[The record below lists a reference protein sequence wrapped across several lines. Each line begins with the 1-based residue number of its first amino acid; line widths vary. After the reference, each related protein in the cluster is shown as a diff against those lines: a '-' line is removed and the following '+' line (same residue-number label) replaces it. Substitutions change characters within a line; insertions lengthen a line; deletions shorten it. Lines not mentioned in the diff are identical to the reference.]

1 MLIGED
7 TEVPLNQ
14 DRDRQDSDLLWALV
28 NNAANGIIV
37 TDEKGRI
44 ILTNPAAERLFDY
57 RRQEMIDQKIEML
70 IPEYYSEHSQPLP
83 NHAAADQEKNID
95 AGREATG
102 RRKEGSTFPI
112 HLAISEVQRG
122 ERRFFIAVIHDLTI
136 PKQREMAAQR
146 LAAIV
151 ESSEDAIISKTLDGI
166 IVSWND
172 AAERIYGYTAEEV
185 CGQSISILAP
195 PERPNEISQILQHI
209 RRGERIKQLETRR
222 VRKDGKKI
230 HVSLTISPIRDN
242 QGHIIGAATIARDIT
257 RRKQRE
263 EELLWLS
270 RALEQSPVAVTITD
284 TAGNIEYVNAKF
296 TELTGYHKE
305 EVIGQNPRILSS
317 GKTPI
322 EEYQQLWNTITSG
335 EEWQGEI
342 QDKKKNGEI
351 YWVREHISPIK
362 NPQGEITH
370 FLAIGE
376 DISERKKMEQALR
389 ESEERFRQVAQM
401 TGEWIWEQDPSG
413 HFTYCSGAVKEILGY
428 RPEEMLGRHYCEFFT
443 LEAQESGACKSP
455 DEKRFFRIVSH
466 YRHKDGHEIF
476 TESSGEPILDAQA
489 QLIKWRGVDRDITK
503 QLEAQ
508 ELIRRA
514 QISLA
519 VARNELRIARQIQE
533 SLLPTEPLILPEVQV
548 VGYCLPASQV
558 GGDYFDYYHR
568 PDHRV
573 DVAIAD
579 VSGHSVGPALF
590 MVETRSALKT
600 QIRTKFTAANTLAA
614 LNDSLY
620 EDLNRADH
628 FITMFY
634 MQYHITT
641 GEINYASAGH
651 SPPLLL
657 RCGGAACTKLEADG
671 LIFGVKKEVS
681 FEEKRTPLEKGDIVF
696 LYTDGIIEAESKQGD
711 FFGSERLC
719 ETLIMHRHL
728 APQDLIKVVVK
739 NLQDFCES
747 KTFKDDVTMVV
758 FKAM

>member
-7 TEVPLNQ
+7 TEVPANQ
-14 DRDRQDSDLLWALV
+14 DKDEQNSDLA
-28 NNAANGIIV
+28 
-37 TDEKGRI
+37 TD
-44 ILTNPAAERLFDY
+44 
-57 RRQEMIDQKIEML
+57 
-70 IPEYYSEHSQPLP
+70 
-83 NHAAADQEKNID
+83 
-95 AGREATG
+95 
-102 RRKEGSTFPI
+102 
-112 HLAISEVQRG
+112 
-122 ERRFFIAVIHDLTI
+122 
-136 PKQREMAAQR
+136 KQRDMAAQR

-151 ESSEDAIISKTLDGI
+151 ESSEDAIISKTLDGTI
-166 IVSWND
+166 ISWNA
-172 AAERIYGYTAEEV
+172 AAERIYGYTAEEI
-185 CGQSISILAP
+185 CGQSIAILVP
-195 PERPNEISQILQHI
+195 SDHPDEIPQILQHI
-209 RRGERIKQLETRR
+209 RRGERIKQFETVR
-222 VRKDGKKI
+222 VRKDGRKI
-230 HVSLTISPIRDN
+230 HVSLTISPIKDN
-242 QGHIIGAATIARDIT
+242 QGHIAGAATIARDIT

-263 EELLWLS
+263 EQLLWLS
-270 RALEQSPVAVTITD
+270 RAMEQSPVAVTITD
-284 TAGNIEYVNAKF
+284 TAGNIKYINAKF
-296 TELTGYHKE
+296 TELTGYPKE
-305 EVIGQNPRILSS
+305 EVIGKNPRILQS

-322 EEYQQLWNTITSG
+322 EEYQRLWESITSG
-335 EEWQGEI
+335 GEWQGEI

-376 DISERKKMEQALR
+376 DISERRKIEQALQ
-389 ESEERFRQVAQM
+389 ESEERFRQIAKM
-401 TGEWIWEQDPSG
+401 TGEWIWEQDSSG
-413 HFTYCSGAVKEILGY
+413 EFTYCSGAVKDILGY
-428 RPEEMLGRHYCEFFT
+428 APEEMLGKHYREFFIP
-443 LEAQESGACKSP
+443 EAQEGWVYKNS
-455 DEKRFFRIVSH
+455 DQQRFFRIVNQ

-476 TESSGEPILDAQA
+476 TESSGEPILDEQG
-489 QLIKWRGVDRDITK
+489 QIIKWRGVDRDITK
-503 QLEAQ
+503 HLEAQ

-514 QISLA
+514 QIKLA

-533 SLLPTEPLILPEVQV
+533 SLLPTKPLLLPEVQV

-590 MVETRSALKT
+590 MVETRSALKA
-600 QIRTKFTAANTLAA
+600 QIRSKFTAANTLAA

-634 MQYHITT
+634 MQYHIGT

-657 RCGGAACTKLEADG
+657 RSDGAVCTKLEADG

-681 FEEKRTPLEKGDIVF
+681 FEEKRTFLEKGDITF
-696 LYTDGIIEAESKQGD
+696 LYTDGIIEAESKQGE
-711 FFGSERLC
+711 FFGIKRLC
-719 ETLIMHRHL
+719 KILITNRHL

-747 KTFKDDVTMVV
+747 ETFKDDVTMVV
-758 FKAM
+758 LRVM

>member
-7 TEVPLNQ
+7 TEVPANQ
-14 DRDRQDSDLLWALV
+14 DKDEQNSDLA
-28 NNAANGIIV
+28 
-37 TDEKGRI
+37 TD
-44 ILTNPAAERLFDY
+44 
-57 RRQEMIDQKIEML
+57 
-70 IPEYYSEHSQPLP
+70 
-83 NHAAADQEKNID
+83 
-95 AGREATG
+95 
-102 RRKEGSTFPI
+102 
-112 HLAISEVQRG
+112 
-122 ERRFFIAVIHDLTI
+122 
-136 PKQREMAAQR
+136 KQRDTAAQR

-151 ESSEDAIISKTLDGI
+151 ESSEDAIISKTLDGTI
-166 IVSWND
+166 ISWNA
-172 AAERIYGYTAEEV
+172 AAEQIYGYTAEEI
-185 CGQSISILAP
+185 CGQSIAILVP
-195 PERPNEISQILQHI
+195 PDRHDEIPQILQHI
-209 RRGERIKQLETRR
+209 RRGERIKQFETVR
-222 VRKDGKKI
+222 VRKDGRKI
-230 HVSLTISPIRDN
+230 YVSLTISPIKDN
-242 QGHIIGAATIARDIT
+242 QGHIVGAATIARDIT

-263 EELLWLS
+263 EKLLWLS

-284 TAGNIEYVNAKF
+284 TVGNIKYVNAKF
-296 TELTGYHKE
+296 TELTGYPKE
-305 EVIGQNPRILSS
+305 EVIGKNPRILQS

-322 EEYQQLWNTITSG
+322 EEYQRLWESITSG
-335 EEWQGEI
+335 GEWQGEI

-376 DISERKKMEQALR
+376 DISERKQIEQALQ
-389 ESEERFRQVAQM
+389 ESEERFRQVARM

-428 RPEEMLGRHYCEFFT
+428 EPKEMLGKHYCEFFT
-443 LEAQESGACKSP
+443 PEAQESGVCKSP
-455 DEKRFFRIVSH
+455 DEKRFFRFISH
-466 YRHKDGHEIF
+466 YLHKDGHEVF
-476 TESSGEPILDAQA
+476 AESSGEPILDEQGRI
-489 QLIKWRGVDRDITK
+489 IKWLGVDRDITQ

-508 ELIRRA
+508 ELIRRS

-533 SLLPTEPLILPEVQV
+533 SLLPTEPLILPEVEV

-590 MVETRSALKT
+590 MVETRSALKA
-600 QIRTKFTAANTLAA
+600 QIRSKFTAANTLAA

-634 MQYHITT
+634 MQYHIGT

-651 SPPLLL
+651 NPPLLL
-657 RCGGAACTKLEADG
+657 RGDGARCTKLEADG

-681 FEEKRTPLEKGDIVF
+681 FEEKRTFLEKGDIMF
-696 LYTDGIIEAESKQGD
+696 LYTDGIIEAESKQGE
-711 FFGSERLC
+711 FFGIKRLC
-719 ETLIMHRHL
+719 KILMTNRHL

-758 FKAM
+758 LKTI

>member
-7 TEVPLNQ
+7 SEVPENQ
-14 DRDRQDSDLLWALV
+14 DKDEQNSDLT
-28 NNAANGIIV
+28 
-37 TDEKGRI
+37 TD
-44 ILTNPAAERLFDY
+44 
-57 RRQEMIDQKIEML
+57 
-70 IPEYYSEHSQPLP
+70 
-83 NHAAADQEKNID
+83 
-95 AGREATG
+95 
-102 RRKEGSTFPI
+102 
-112 HLAISEVQRG
+112 
-122 ERRFFIAVIHDLTI
+122 
-136 PKQREMAAQR
+136 KQREIAVQR

-166 IVSWND
+166 IVSWNA

-185 CGQSISILAP
+185 CGQSMSILVP
-195 PERPNEISQILQHI
+195 SDRPDEIPQILQHI
-209 RRGERIKQLETRR
+209 RRGERIKQFETVR
-222 VRKDGKKI
+222 VRKDGRKI
-230 HVSLTISPIRDN
+230 NVSLTISPIKDN
-242 QGHIIGAATIARDIT
+242 QGHIVGAATIARDIT

-270 RALEQSPVAVTITD
+270 RAMEQSPVAVTITD
-284 TAGNIEYVNAKF
+284 TAGNIKYINAKF
-296 TELTGYHKE
+296 TELTGYHKA
-305 EVIGQNPRILSS
+305 EVVGKNPRILQS

-322 EEYQQLWNTITSG
+322 EEYQRLWESITSG
-335 EEWQGEI
+335 GEWQGEI

-351 YWVREHISPIK
+351 YWVREHISSIK

-376 DISERKKMEQALR
+376 DISERKKIEQALR
-389 ESEERFRQVAQM
+389 ESEERFRQVAKM

-413 HFTYCSGAVKEILGY
+413 EFTYCSGAVKEILGY
-428 RPEEMLGRHYCEFFT
+428 EPEEMRGKHYREFFIP
-443 LEAQESGACKSP
+443 EAQEGWVYKNS
-455 DEKRFFRIVSH
+455 DQQRFFRIVNH
-466 YRHKDGHEIF
+466 YRHKDGHEVF
-476 TESSGEPILDAQA
+476 TESSGEPILGEQG
-489 QLIKWRGVDRDITK
+489 QIIKWRGVDRDITK
-503 QLEAQ
+503 HLEAQ

-514 QISLA
+514 QIKLA

-568 PDHRV
+568 ADHRV
-573 DVAIAD
+573 DVTIAD

-590 MVETRSALKT
+590 MVETRSALKA
-600 QIRTKFTAANTLAA
+600 QIRSKFNAANTLAA

-634 MQYHITT
+634 MQYHLET

-657 RCGGAACTKLEADG
+657 RGAEAVCTKLEADG

-681 FEEKRTPLEKGDIVF
+681 FEEKRTLLEKGDIMF
-696 LYTDGIIEAESKQGD
+696 LYTDGIIEAESRDGE
-711 FFGSERLC
+711 FFGIKRLC
-719 ETLIMHRHL
+719 KILITNRHL

-758 FKAM
+758 LKAM